1 MENSTKEMV
10 STKEKQVKLN
20 WINGEWLDSKIYRN
34 SVNPAT
40 GEIIGRY
47 ADANQ
52 SIAAQGIRAAK
63 SAFENSEWKEN
74 RHLRS
79 RVLNELANAFETH
92 AGRLIEML
100 SLENGKIAKEATMEI
115 SGVPSK
121 LRYYAALVLTHSGRA
136 LESRPGAFS
145 MVLEEPMGVAGII
158 APWNSPVILM
168 IRSLAPALAAGC
180 TAIIKMPG
188 QTAQINA
195 LICEVFASVMSLPK
209 GVINQFTES
218 GHEGA
223 ALIISSPDVLTISY
237 TGSTATAKIMMA
249 NGAAHLKRFGF
260 ELGGKTPMIVFD
272 DANLDKALPIL
283 EKAITIFAGQ
293 FCMTGSRILVQ
304 RNIAERFVADFT
316 ERLLRVKVG
325 SAADPE
331 SDMGPL
337 IDEGNLMRVDRL
349 VEQAIND
356 GAEVLLRGGK
366 VLDRGLAA
374 GSFYRP
380 VLLRVTD
387 NKMAIVQEETFGPV
401 ATVQIFDT
409 AEEAIKLAN
418 DNPYGLAA
426 SVWSSHVDLPLRV
439 SRKLDAGTVWIN
451 DWAKINDEIEEG
463 GFKMS
468 GLGRLNGLAA
478 MHEFIQFK
486 HIYHDAGI

>member
-1 MENSTKEMV
+1 
-10 STKEKQVKLN
+10 
-20 WINGEWLDSKIYRN
+20 
-34 SVNPAT
+34 
-40 GEIIGRY
+40 
-47 ADANQ
+47 
-52 SIAAQGIRAAK
+52 
-63 SAFENSEWKEN
+63 
-74 RHLRS
+74 
-79 RVLNELANAFETH
+79 
-92 AGRLIEML
+92 
-100 SLENGKIAKEATMEI
+100 
-115 SGVPSK
+115 
-121 LRYYAALVLTHSGRA
+121 
-136 LESRPGAFS
+136 
-145 MVLEEPMGVAGII
+145 
-158 APWNSPVILM
+158 
-168 IRSLAPALAAGC
+168 
-180 TAIIKMPG
+180 
-188 QTAQINA
+188 
-195 LICEVFASVMSLPK
+195 
-209 GVINQFTES
+209 
-218 GHEGA
+218 
-223 ALIISSPDVLTISY
+223 
-237 TGSTATAKIMMA
+237 
-249 NGAAHLKRFGF
+249 
-260 ELGGKTPMIVFD
+260 MIVFD
-272 DANLDKALPIL
+272 DANLDVALPIL

-304 RNIAERFVADFT
+304 RNIAERFIADFT

-337 IDEGNLMRVDRL
+337 IDESNLMRVDRL
-349 VEQAIND
+349 VEQAINE

-366 VLDRGLAA
+366 VLDGGLAA

-426 SVWSSHVDLPLRV
+426 SVWSSLVDLPLKV